1 MHRDANRSQW
11 VGIKLAL
18 HSVHSE
24 LMVVA
29 GLNFSWCCCVPC
41 HASTRPIDSG
51 ALFAAHCPLPTL
63 IHSLG
68 LVDLWQSMAFFFLLP
83 WPDFASLIAI
93 LVVVSDSSPIELY
106 SISRGPCEGPC
117 KHRPWS
123 TRRLI
128 SRVSTSFTPSTS
140 VRYFPYHV
148 FVSTTGAPR
157 TMAVVNVRYMH

>member
-1 MHRDANRSQW
+1 MGWDKASSALSSFGVDGRGRTQLFLVLLRTLPCINSTHRLGGS
-11 VGIKLAL
+11 I
-18 HSVHSE
+18 
-24 LMVVA
+24 
-29 GLNFSWCCCVPC
+29 CCSLPSA
-41 HASTRPIDSG
+41 HLDPFTRIS
-51 ALFAAHCPLPTL
+51 
-63 IHSLG
+63 G
-68 LVDLWQSMAFFFLLP
+68 LVTVHGLFFLLP